1 MTVYTCRGANLP
13 MSPLLHSKTGSW
25 VKHHGNHWVQ
35 VCDGFYRI
43 PAIKTEKNPL
53 PRQQNKQP
61 LIYSVTTTTQRWG
74 LGQGGGRFTDH
85 TRDCRWGHEGRGRR
99 TSTLEKILEA
109 LSFKDPKLYFF
120 LLKLVH
126 TIVYSV
132 NKRNK
137 WRVKTL
143 KNHQK

>member
-1 MTVYTCRGANLP
+1 MGSKLWLYTCRGANLP

-43 PAIKTEKNPL
+43 PAIKTEKNP
-53 PRQQNKQP
+53 
-61 LIYSVTTTTQRWG
+61 TTTTTKQTTSNLQFNYHNTEVGVGR
-74 LGQGGGRFTDH
+74 GGGRFTDQ

-99 TSTLEKILEA
+99 TLSLLEKILEA
-109 LSFKDPKLYFF
+109 LSFF